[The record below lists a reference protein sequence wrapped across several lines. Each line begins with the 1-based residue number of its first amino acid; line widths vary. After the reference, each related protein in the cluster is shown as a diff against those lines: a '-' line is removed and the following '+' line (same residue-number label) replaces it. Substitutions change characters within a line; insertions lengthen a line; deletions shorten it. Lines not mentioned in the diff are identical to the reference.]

1 MLKKRPSEG
10 TRALLSLTWQMRK
23 FRAELVAASFYNLR
37 RQWMNKWKKEL
48 KSMHHEKMKIAR
60 KKNWVYFVLLGS
72 FFFEITCKAPEIEL
86 LGEKQDA
93 KLSTLVPWQ
102 YNSIQSWGSTFQ
114 SSKRWKLPHPGQ
126 WIHTGSLC
134 PLCFVSY
141 CFFLL
146 WLAVDSKMP
155 AYTSCFY
162 FIKPSWHAAPAVNRI
177 ESTRSGCQTVYFVQE
192 TQFQTWSFVHCSYNT
207 VIS

>member
-1 MLKKRPSEG
+1 MDEQVKERTKKYAPWEDENSQKEK
-10 TRALLSLTWQMRK
+10 LSLLC
-23 FRAELVAASFYNLR
+23 FAG
-37 RQWMNKWKKEL
+37 
-48 KSMHHEKMKIAR
+48 II
-60 KKNWVYFVLLGS
+60 
-72 FFFEITCKAPEIEL
+72 FFEITCKAPEIEL

-162 FIKPSWHAAPAVNRI
+162 FIIPSWHAAPAVNRI